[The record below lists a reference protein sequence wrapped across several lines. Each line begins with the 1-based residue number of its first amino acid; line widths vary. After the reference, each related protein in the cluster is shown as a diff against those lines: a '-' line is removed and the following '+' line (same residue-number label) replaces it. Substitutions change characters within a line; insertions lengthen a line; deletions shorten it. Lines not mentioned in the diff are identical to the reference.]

1 MYKRSG
7 QAEKNPPTGEVRG
20 QIIKR
25 SNQTQANIKAMTTNQ
40 LKAINHKANAVKWW
54 AKTALKAK
62 EREEYTSR
70 YGFKEEMFGTI
81 FTESE
86 SEFNKRQEK
95 YKAVRKYAE
104 FRVERAI
111 ETLVNQTN

>member
-1 MYKRSG
+1 MHERSG
-7 QAEKNPPTGEVRG
+7 QATENASKSKVRS
-20 QIIKR
+20 QIITR
-25 SNQTQANIKAMTTNQ
+25 SNQTQTNIKAMTTNQ

-54 AKTALKAK
+54 TKTALKAK

-86 SEFNKRQEK
+86 SEFNKRKEK